1 MKFKNTLF
9 LLQILLQ
16 LADLKAIKVEI
27 GDTSTPQVSRREEKE
42 EPIAWEVDEVETL
55 HEESSSSDRRLNVND
70 GETIFSIRNNNNDG
84 KVVGKK
90 KRGQREASNSSTST
104 SDDSSNVF
112 FGSGKSL

>member
-1 MKFKNTLF
+1 MKFKNTLL

-27 GDTSTPQVSRREEKE
+27 GDTSTPQVVSRQQEKE
-42 EPIAWEVDEVETL
+42 EPIAWDEVDEVKTL
-55 HEESSSSDRRLNVND
+55 HEESSSIDR

-90 KRGQREASNSSTST
+90 KRGQREASNSSTS